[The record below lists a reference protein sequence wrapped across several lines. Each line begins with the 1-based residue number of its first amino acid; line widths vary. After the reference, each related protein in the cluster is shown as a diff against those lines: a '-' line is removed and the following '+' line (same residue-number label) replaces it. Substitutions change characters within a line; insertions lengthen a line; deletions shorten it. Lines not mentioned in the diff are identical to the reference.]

1 MILQNAEKRLQT
13 TWIDKKT
20 ANEKQTCLRQ
30 LMSKEVFND
39 VVLDLKEGKSFTDIL
54 IQNPKKIKNKLEN
67 FKPKINGYPYS
78 VNRFFEQPKTWISI
92 FNKRRN
98 FLSKTHSTD
107 ATTLKMVR
115 NAFSLV
121 RN

>member
-1 MILQNAEKRLQT
+1 MKKSFEVHTHKAKDGEEEPFIICELSEEWREVQRPRMILQNAEKRLQT

-54 IQNPKKIKNKLEN
+54 IQNPKKNK
-67 FKPKINGYPYS
+67 K
-78 VNRFFEQPKTWISI
+78 
-92 FNKRRN
+92 
-98 FLSKTHSTD
+98 
-107 ATTLKMVR
+107 
-115 NAFSLV
+115 
-121 RN
+121 